1 MKIKI
6 YKYILYSILIYTLIL
21 ISSPKRYKSY
31 LPTLPIYPNNEEEAL
46 VVLKLSKNRTQEDI
60 DFFNLTD
67 INMVPAF
74 LPHVSETVDEL
85 NTIVLDKKVINYV
98 LFFKYLINRARP
110 YQINSNINYLDS
122 VSGLTPSYP
131 AGHAFQAHL
140 LAHILTKR
148 YPDKKDLFYS
158 IAEKCDDCRVKAG
171 IHYPSDGVFSKQ
183 LLKYFI
189 NYNNK

>member
-31 LPTLPIYPNNEEEAL
+31 LPTLPIYPNNEEESL

-122 VSGLTPSYP
+122 VSGFTPSYP

-140 LAHILTKR
+140 LSHILTKR
-148 YPDKKDLFYS
+148 YPAKKDLLYS

-171 IHYPSDGVFSKQ
+171 IHYPSDGIFSKQ

-189 NYNNK
+189 NYK